1 MSYWTINFQ
10 QLRPVKRK
18 QISEK
23 ISERLNISAET
34 VDEIISCYYNAVQRK
49 LSGLEH
55 PQITVDSLGTF
66 YIKRSK
72 LEKKLD
78 IYQKALN
85 KYESIEESNIRE
97 YTSIRDLKAN
107 IAMFNKMLGELIK
120 LDDKKQSK
128 EEEKQ
133 IYKTT
138 KDESN

>member
-1 MSYWTINFQ
+1 M
-10 QLRPVKRK
+10 RPVKRK

-23 ISERLNISAET
+23 ISEKLNISSET

-55 PQITVDSLGTF
+55 SQITVDSLGTF

-78 IYQKALN
+78 IYQKSLI
-85 KYESIEESNIRE
+85 KFESIEEPNIRE
-97 YTSIRDLKAN
+97 YASIKDLKAN
-107 IAMFNKMLGELIK
+107 IAMFNKMLNELNK
-120 LDDKKQSK
+120 LDDKKHLKK
-128 EEEKQ
+128 EEKE
-133 IYKTT
+133 IYKIT

>member
-1 MSYWTINFQ
+1 M
-10 QLRPVKRK
+10 RPVKRK
-18 QISEK
+18 QISERV
-23 ISERLNISAET
+23 SERLNISAET

-78 IYQKALN
+78 IYQKALI
-85 KYESIEESNIRE
+85 KYESIEEPNIRE
-97 YTSIRDLKAN
+97 YTSIRELKAT
-107 IAMFNKMLGELIK
+107 IATFNRMVDELIK

-128 EEEKQ
+128 EEEKE